1 MRGRIRITLEQL
13 RIAAKKPRKGTP
25 MCHDET
31 MKILNA
37 LESSDYEI
45 APLYKYVKE
54 ADACMER
61 EKAEKRKRKASTLFH
76 LTKYL
81 VQKK

>member
-1 MRGRIRITLEQL
+1 MEML
-13 RIAAKKPRKGTP
+13 
-25 MCHDET
+25 
-31 MKILNA
+31 KIKISFLFHYRLNA

-81 VQKK
+81 VQNK